1 MAQHLSAER
10 QARKALK
17 HRARNRAYLSKMKTV
32 IKRVRESTDKEKAV
46 AALTRAVKFLD
57 QLAAKGIIHRNNA
70 ANKKSSL
77 MKFVGK
83 MK

>member
-10 QARKALK
+10 QARKALR
-17 HRARNRAYLSKMKTV
+17 HREQNRRYISMMKTV
-32 IKRVRESTDKEKAV
+32 IKRVREAKEKDQAAV
-46 AALTRAVKFLD
+46 ALKRAVKVLD
-57 QLAAKGIIHRNNA
+57 QLAAKGIIHRNSA

-77 MKFVGK
+77 TKFVAT